1 METPKCVINP
11 KSGRAVRTDS
21 KLGKQILAGNVK
33 KEANTQYKKPIGP
46 VKPKEANTQY
56 KKAIGP
62 VKPKEA
68 NTQYK
73 SANDVRPNRKDFEKK
88 KELQKNENNESLV
101 DKIVNEM
108 KDFNE
113 YFHYGNI
120 YKITSKETLESDI
133 SKITDKFSNDAK
145 SIQKQL
151 PLPELMEKANKKQLT
166 IIKKYLQTS
175 KYKSFEK
182 TMQGVMNDRLSEGK
196 MNTRVMLDVFKTDK
210 LKIGL
215 KN

>member
-1 METPKCVINP
+1 MENPKCVINP

-21 KLGKQILAGNVK
+21 KLGKQILASQKNVK
-33 KEANTQYKKPIGP
+33 KEPNTMYKKPIGP
-46 VKPKEANTQY
+46 VKPKE
-56 KKAIGP
+56 P
-62 VKPKEA
+62 

-88 KELQKNENNESLV
+88 KELQKNANNESLV

-113 YFHYGNI
+113 HFQYGNI

-145 SIQKQL
+145 SIQKKL
-151 PLPELMEKANKKQLT
+151 PLPELMDKANKKQLI

-175 KYKSFEK
+175 KYTSFEK
-182 TMQGVMNDRLSEGK
+182 TMQGVINDRLSEGK

>member
-1 METPKCVINP
+1 MENPKCVINP

-21 KLGKQILAGNVK
+21 KLGKQILASQKNVK
-33 KEANTQYKKPIGP
+33 KEPNTMYKKP
-46 VKPKEANTQY
+46 
-56 KKAIGP
+56 IGP

-73 SANDVRPNRKDFEKK
+73 SANDVRPNQKDFEKK
-88 KELQKNENNESLV
+88 KELQKNANNESLV

-113 YFHYGNI
+113 HFQYGNI

-145 SIQKQL
+145 SIQKKL
-151 PLPELMEKANKKQLT
+151 PLPELMDKANKKQLI

-175 KYKSFEK
+175 KYTSFEK
-182 TMQGVMNDRLSEGK
+182 TMQGVINDRLSEGK